1 MAPGK
6 TMTRTMTSKRAVGF
20 LSFALALCLA
30 PRPGLSAQTGTL
42 AGHVID
48 AESGDPIGWV
58 SIVIEELKRTQI
70 SDAEGY
76 FSFSSLPPGA
86 YVLQTLHIGYHDA
99 RFQVQ
104 VAVGDTTHFDLK
116 MGHQLLQVPA
126 VLVAGER
133 PIAPLREPEM
143 VFSGRKL
150 RQNLSRTIAET
161 IDYEPGI
168 AQRAMGPAPA
178 RPVLRGL
185 GGDRLLVLED
195 GERTGDL
202 SATSSDHA
210 VAIEPMTTER
220 IEIIRGP
227 QTLLYGSNALGGVVN
242 VVRNAVPST
251 RPTALGGS
259 AFWQGESINEGLA
272 GGLALTRPLGPL
284 ALRLD
289 GSLRTA
295 GDIASPR
302 GTLANTDI
310 RTANTAVGLSLV
322 RPWGHVGLAG
332 SLYDSNYGI
341 PPDPLG
347 GHPQGVSINLAR
359 QHLEVRGQVLNGPGG
374 WVKRLEMHHTYARY
388 RHGEFEASGALGMEF
403 GVITHDSSVL
413 FRLNPLG
420 PFENG
425 AFGLWYEYRD
435 YAAAGLNF
443 TPPAEEYAGALFAY
457 QEWQHELWALNAA
470 LRFDG
475 RRIEPRQ
482 ARDSRTV
489 GRIQRRDF
497 SGLSGGLSAHYRASQ
512 GLTLGTTLMCTYRP
526 PGIEEL
532 FSEGPHLAAYAYEVG
547 NGALD
552 SERGLGLEG
561 FVDYHH
567 ERGHLHLA
575 LFRNAID
582 GYIFPKNSGQP
593 SRRRADLLLY
603 QMVGE
608 KVLMHGAEAA
618 LDWHITRRLK
628 ALATTSYVRGR
639 LTEREEEPLPRLP
652 PLQGRISLDYE
663 PIEALRS
670 TIALRLATDQQRT
683 GLFESPT
690 NGYRVL
696 DISGQYYRH
705 WRGYLHTFVL
715 TLENVTNAVYRKHL
729 NRVKDILPEPGRNV
743 RLLHKVY
750 F

>member
-1 MAPGK
+1 M
-6 TMTRTMTSKRAVGF
+6 SKRAVVC
-20 LSFALALCLA
+20 LIFALVLCLA
-30 PRPGLSAQTGTL
+30 PRPGLGDQTGVL

-48 AESGDPIGWV
+48 AENGEPIGWV
-58 SIVIEELKRTQI
+58 TIVIEGLKRTQI

-76 FSFSSLPPGA
+76 FSFSFLPPGE
-86 YVLQTLHIGYHDA
+86 YVLQTLHIGYQDA
-99 RFQVQ
+99 RFQAR

-116 MGHQLLQVPA
+116 MGHQLLQIPA

-133 PIAPLREPEM
+133 PVAPLQKPEM

-168 AQRAMGPAPA
+168 AQRTMGPAPA

-242 VVRNAVPST
+242 VVRNAVPT
-251 RPTALGGS
+251 ERPVDLGGS
-259 AFWQGESINEGLA
+259 IFWQGESVNGGLA
-272 GGLALTRPLGPL
+272 SGLALTRPLGPL
-284 ALRLD
+284 TLRLD
-289 GSLRTA
+289 GSLRDA
-295 GDIASPR
+295 GDIATPR
-302 GTLANTDI
+302 GPLANTDI
-310 RTANTAVGLSLV
+310 RTDNTAVGLSLV
-322 RPWGHVGLAG
+322 RTWGHVGLAG
-332 SLYDSNYGI
+332 SLYESNYGI

-347 GHPQGVSINLAR
+347 GHPQGVSIDLER
-359 QHLEVRGQVLNGPGG
+359 QHLEVRGEIRNGPD

-388 RHGEFEASGALGMEF
+388 QHGEFEASGDLGLEF
-403 GVITHDSSVL
+403 GVVTHNSNVL
-413 FRLNPLG
+413 VRLNPLG
-420 PFENG
+420 PFANG

-435 YAAAGLNF
+435 YVAAGLNF
-443 TPPAEEYAGALFAY
+443 TPPSEEYAGALFTY
-457 QEWQHELWALNAA
+457 QEWMHGPWSVNAA
-470 LRFDG
+470 LRLDG
-475 RRIEPRQ
+475 RRIEPQQ

-497 SGLSGGLSAHYRASQ
+497 SGLAGGLSVHYSASK
-512 GLTLGTTLMCTYRP
+512 GLTLGTTLMRTYRA

-547 NGALD
+547 NGVLD

-582 GYIFPKNSGQP
+582 GYIYPKNSGQP
-593 SRRRADLLLY
+593 SLRRADLLLY

-608 KVLMHGAEAA
+608 QVLMHGAEVA
-618 LDWHITRRLK
+618 LDWHIARRLK
-628 ALATTSYVRGR
+628 AVATISYVRGQ
-639 LTEREEEPLPRLP
+639 LSERQDEPLPRLP
-652 PLQGRISLDYE
+652 PLQGSMSLDYE

-670 TIALRLATDQQRT
+670 TIALRLAADQDRT
-683 GLFESPT
+683 GPFESPT

-696 DISGQYYRH
+696 DLSGQYYRH
-705 WRGYLHTFVL
+705 WRGHLHTLVL
-715 TLENVTNAVYRKHL
+715 TLENVTNATYRKHL

>member
-1 MAPGK
+1 M
-6 TMTRTMTSKRAVGF
+6 SKRAVV
-20 LSFALALCLA
+20 LCALALALCLA
-30 PRPGLSAQTGTL
+30 PPRHGLSAQTGAL
-42 AGHVID
+42 GGRVID
-48 AESGDPIGWV
+48 AESSHPIGWV
-58 SIVIEELKRTQI
+58 NIVIEGLKRTQVT
-70 SDAEGY
+70 DADGY
-76 FSFSSLPPGA
+76 FLISFLPPGE

-104 VAVGDTTHFDLK
+104 VAVGDTTRFDLK
-116 MGHQLLQVPA
+116 MGTRLLQVPG
-126 VLVAGER
+126 VFVVGDR
-133 PIAPLREPEM
+133 PIARLQEPEI

-168 AQRAMGPAPA
+168 AQRTMGPAPA

-227 QTLLYGSNALGGVVN
+227 QTLLYGSNTLGGVVN
-242 VVRNAVPST
+242 VVRNAVPT
-251 RPTALGGS
+251 ERPAALGGS
-259 AFWQGESINEGLA
+259 MFWQGESVNGGLS

-284 ALRLD
+284 TLRLD
-289 GSLRTA
+289 GSLRNARDMAT
-295 GDIASPR
+295 PR
-302 GTLANTDI
+302 GTLANTGI
-310 RTANTAVGLSLV
+310 RTDNTAIGLSLV
-322 RPWGHVGLAG
+322 RTWGHVGLAG
-332 SLYDSNYGI
+332 SLYESNYGI

-347 GHPQGVSINLAR
+347 GHPQGVSIDLER
-359 QHLEVRGQVLNGPGG
+359 QHIEVRGEVLNGSD

-388 RHGEFEASGALGMEF
+388 QHGEFEATGALGLEF
-403 GVITHDSSVL
+403 GVVTHNSSVL
-413 FRLNPLG
+413 ARLNPVG

-435 YAAAGLNF
+435 YVAAGLNY
-443 TPPAEEYAGALFAY
+443 TPPSEEYAGALFTY
-457 QEWQHELWALNAA
+457 QEWAHAPWAINVA
-470 LRFDG
+470 LRLDG
-475 RRIEPRQ
+475 RRVQPRQ
-482 ARDSRTV
+482 ARESRTV

-497 SGLSGGLSAHYRASQ
+497 SGLSGGLSTHYRASQ
-512 GLTLGTTLMCTYRP
+512 SLALGTTLMRTYRA

-547 NGALD
+547 NSALD
-552 SERGLGLEG
+552 SERGVGLEG
-561 FVDYHH
+561 FVEYHH
-567 ERGHLHLA
+567 ERGQLHLA

-582 GYIFPKNSGQP
+582 GYTYPRNSGEP
-593 SRRRADLLLY
+593 SLRRADLLLY

-608 KVLMHGAEAA
+608 RVVMHGAEAG
-618 LDWHITRRLK
+618 LDWRLARRLK
-628 ALATTSYVRGR
+628 TVATISYVRGR
-639 LTEREEEPLPRLP
+639 LTNRQDEPLPRVP

-663 PIEALRS
+663 PMEALRT

-683 GLFESPT
+683 GPFESPT
-690 NGYRVL
+690 GGYRVL
-696 DISGQYYRH
+696 DLSGQYYRH
-705 WRGYLHTFVL
+705 WGENLHTFVL
-715 TLENVTNAVYRKHL
+715 TVENVTDAVYRKHL

>member
-1 MAPGK
+1 MT
-6 TMTRTMTSKRAVGF
+6 TMMSKRAKVF
-20 LSFALALCLA
+20 FALALALCLA
-30 PRPGLSAQTGTL
+30 PRPGLGSQTGTL

-48 AESGDPIGWV
+48 AESEDPIGWV
-58 SIVIEELKRTQI
+58 TVVIEELKRTQV
-70 SDAEGY
+70 SDAEGH
-76 FSFSSLPPGA
+76 FSFSSLPPGQ
-86 YVLQTLHIGYHDA
+86 YVLQTLHIGYREA
-99 RFQVQ
+99 RFQVE
-104 VAVGDTTHFDLK
+104 VAASDTTHFDLE

-126 VLVAGER
+126 VVVDGER
-133 PIAPLREPEM
+133 HVAPLQEPEM

-168 AQRAMGPAPA
+168 AQRTMGPAPA

-242 VVRNAVPST
+242 VVRGAVPAE
-251 RPTALGGS
+251 RPVSLGGS
-259 AFWQGESINEGLA
+259 MFWQGESVSGGLV
-272 GGLALTRPLGPL
+272 GGLALTKPLGPL

-289 GSLRTA
+289 GSLREA
-295 GDIASPR
+295 GDMGTPR

-310 RTANTAVGLSLV
+310 RTANTAIGLSLV
-322 RPWGHVGLAG
+322 RPWGYVGLAG
-332 SLYDSNYGI
+332 SLYESDYGI

-347 GHPQGVSINLAR
+347 GHPSGVSIDLAR
-359 QHLEVRGQVLNGPGG
+359 QHVETRGELLNGPD
-374 WVKRLEMHHTYARY
+374 WVKRIELHHTYARY
-388 RHGEFEASGALGMEF
+388 QHGEFEASGALGLEF
-403 GVITHDSSVL
+403 GVVTHNSGVL
-413 FRLNPLG
+413 FRLNPMG

-435 YAAAGLNF
+435 YVAAGLNF
-443 TPPAEEYAGALFAY
+443 TPPAEEYAGALFTY
-457 QEWQHELWALNAA
+457 QEWTSGPWAVNAA
-470 LRFDG
+470 LRVDG
-475 RRIEPRQ
+475 RRIDPRQ

-489 GRIQRRDF
+489 GRIQQRDF
-497 SGLSGGLSAHYRASQ
+497 SGFSGGLSTHYRASK
-512 GLTLGTTLMCTYRP
+512 GLTVGTTVMRTFRA

-547 NGALD
+547 NGGLD
-552 SERGLGLEG
+552 SERGLGLET
-561 FVDYHH
+561 FAEYHH
-567 ERGHLHLA
+567 ERGRFHLA
-575 LFRNAID
+575 LFRNAIE
-582 GYIFPKNSGQP
+582 GYIYPKNSGQP
-593 SRRRADLLLY
+593 SLRRADLLLY

-608 KVLMHGAEAA
+608 QVLMDGAEAA
-618 LDWHITRRLK
+618 LDWHIARRLK
-628 ALATTSYVRGR
+628 AAATISYVRGR
-639 LTEREEEPLPRLP
+639 LTARQNEPLPRVP

-670 TIALRLATDQQRT
+670 TIALRLAADQNRT
-683 GLFESPT
+683 GPFESST
-690 NGYRVL
+690 KGYGVL
-696 DISGQYYRH
+696 DLSGQYYRH
-705 WRGYLHTFVL
+705 WSGHLHTFVL
-715 TLENVTNAVYRKHL
+715 TLENVSNAVYRKHL